1 MNSTRSRKP
10 WFPIAA
16 VFVTGVITPL
26 LLVSRSPHFDAI
38 RAVDLVLVFAA
49 GASAGALLSLII
61 RTFRQR
67 QSPA

>member
-1 MNSTRSRKP
+1 MNSTRSREP

-26 LLVSRSPHFDAI
+26 WMVSRSPHFDAI
-38 RAVDLVLVFAA
+38 RSVDLLLVFAA

-61 RTFRQR
+61 RTFRKE